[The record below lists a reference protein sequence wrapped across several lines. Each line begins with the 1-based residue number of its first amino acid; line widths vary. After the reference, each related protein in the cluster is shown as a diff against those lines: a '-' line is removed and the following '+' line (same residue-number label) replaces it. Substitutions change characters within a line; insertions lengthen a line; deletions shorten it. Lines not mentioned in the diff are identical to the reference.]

1 MKRLLRLLDDFWF
14 AEAPASRLATLR
26 VLIGAYALYYVGTRY
41 SMLVEV
47 GGTRPSLFDPVG
59 VAAFLDQPL
68 APVVFQ
74 VLVIATL
81 VANVAFLLGW
91 QYRYAGPAFAV
102 LLLWVLCYRNSWS
115 MIYHSDNVL
124 VLHVLILG
132 LTRAA
137 DALSLDAR
145 ARSRRVRANVS
156 FQALGPGMAEDRRA
170 ERVAYLDTNASCG
183 WQYGW
188 PIRLMCAVAVLAYFV
203 TGVAK
208 VAGPLGWSW
217 AHGEALLSQVAAD
230 GLRKDLLGAGA
241 SPWIS
246 TLYDYVFLFAIMGVG
261 SLALELG
268 APVALLNKRLSLLWA
283 VSTFLMHWGIFFI
296 MGITFRY
303 QLSGMIFAPFF
314 MVKK

>member
-137 DALSLDAR
+137 DALSVDALV
-145 ARSRRVRANVS
+145 RSRAAHPARDPA
-156 FQALGPGMAEDRRA
+156 
-170 ERVAYLDTNASCG
+170 TG

-188 PIRLMCAVAVLAYFV
+188 PIRLMCAVAVIAYFV